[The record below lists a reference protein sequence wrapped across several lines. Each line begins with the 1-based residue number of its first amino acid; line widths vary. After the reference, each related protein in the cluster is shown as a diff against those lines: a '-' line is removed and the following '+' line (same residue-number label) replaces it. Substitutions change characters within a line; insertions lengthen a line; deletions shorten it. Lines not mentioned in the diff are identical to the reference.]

1 MVNVNAELIAPNCKK
16 RTKKKNPERNGYH
29 TDTVMCRGHLECQEK
44 VCKQVIK
51 NIS

>member
-1 MVNVNAELIAPNCKK
+1 MVNISAELIAED
-16 RTKKKNPERNGYH
+16 ERNGYH

-51 NIS
+51 TFQKNVRM